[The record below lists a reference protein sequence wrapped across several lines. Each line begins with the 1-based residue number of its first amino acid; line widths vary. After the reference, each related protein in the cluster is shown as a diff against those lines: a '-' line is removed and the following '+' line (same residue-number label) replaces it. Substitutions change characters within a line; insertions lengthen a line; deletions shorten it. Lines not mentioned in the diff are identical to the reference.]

1 MQIPVHKTSV
11 MQSIQNA
18 VARGYVWHVSG
29 VVSAEKLLPLEEKFS
44 ERYDTG
50 LSRWQRCRQRQQGSA
65 GARFFA
71 YPEQGTA
78 RFLWW
83 LLFTEGESAAIQQE
97 HGRRSASDKKGRL
110 RWGTEFELVQLPTLK
125 GKVSWSW
132 RMTRERVQE
141 WQDEIQAAIRTTR
154 HDDAFKAVMARLLR
168 LPGFKGVR
176 QQVFE
181 LHRFSKNDW
190 GRIRRKAKSWQ
201 PPARPGYVRFRSDE
215 TVSAAQ
221 VVQRMLVG
229 QTPFGKEPVL
239 LQSDLSEGKTMSTP
253 HEVRQTGLPIPR
265 GRDACRVLLHRE
277 AEQIRALL
285 AERWSYESI
294 RLWFLD
300 RYGEVFDI
308 PLPAFRERVR
318 RAVQVKAVPVVLQG
332 APKITIQPAPVV
344 KEAEE
349 KKNEQPEKERRLT
362 WEERRAGR
370 FPGSGS
376 IVVHRSRPN
385 RDELL

>member
-11 MQSIQNA
+11 MQALQSA

-29 VVSAEKLLPLEEKFS
+29 VVAVEKFLALQEKFA

-50 LSRWQRCRQRQQGSA
+50 LSRWQRCRQRRQGAA
-65 GARFFA
+65 GVRFFA
-71 YPEQGTA
+71 YPEQGTT

-83 LLFTEGESAAIQQE
+83 LLFTEGENVAFQQE
-97 HGRRSASDKKGRL
+97 HGRRKASDRNGRL
-110 RWGTEFELVQLPTLK
+110 CWGTEFELVQLPTPN

-154 HDDAFKAVMARLLR
+154 DDDAIKAVMVRLVR

-181 LHRFSKNDW
+181 LHRFAKDDW
-190 GRIRRKAKSWQ
+190 GRIRRKAKSWE

-215 TVSAAQ
+215 TIPAGQ
-221 VVQRMLVG
+221 VVQRLLMG
-229 QTPFGKEPVL
+229 KAPFGKEPAI
-239 LQSDLSEGKTMSTP
+239 SEPEPSEGETIAVVNAGREP
-253 HEVRQTGLPIPR
+253 GLSIPR
-265 GRDACRVLLHRE
+265 GREACRVLLIRE
-277 AEQIRALL
+277 VEQLRTFI

-294 RLWFLD
+294 RLWLLD
-300 RYGEVFDI
+300 RYGAVFDI

-318 RAVQVKAVPVVLQG
+318 RALQIKIVSTTKGTAEAIQGVPVLGQ
-332 APKITIQPAPVV
+332 
-344 KEAEE
+344 AEE
-349 KKNEQPEKERRLT
+349 KKSETGKERRLT

-370 FPGSGS
+370 FPGSGTN
-376 IVVHRSRPN
+376 VVHRKKPN
-385 RDELL
+385 RDELY

>member
-11 MQSIQNA
+11 MQALQSA

-29 VVSAEKLLPLEEKFS
+29 VVAAEKFLTLEEKFA

-50 LSRWQRCRQRQQGSA
+50 LSRWQRCRRRSQGAA
-65 GARFFA
+65 GVRFFA
-71 YPEQGTA
+71 YPEQGTT

-83 LLFTEGESAAIQQE
+83 LLFTEGENAAFQQE
-97 HGRRSASDKKGRL
+97 HGRRKASDRKGRL
-110 RWGTEFELVQLPTLK
+110 FWGAEFELVQLPTQN

-154 HDDAFKAVMARLLR
+154 DGDAIKAVMARLVR

-181 LHRFSKNDW
+181 LHRFAKDDW
-190 GRIRRKAKSWQ
+190 GRIRRKAKSWE

-215 TVSAAQ
+215 TIPAAQ
-221 VVQRMLVG
+221 VVQRLLVG
-229 QTPFGKEPVL
+229 QTPFGTEPVG
-239 LQSDLSEGKTMSTP
+239 SERELPEEGAMPAVNENS
-253 HEVRQTGLPIPR
+253 QTGLPIPQR
-265 GRDACRVLLHRE
+265 RDASRVLLIRE
-277 AEQIRALL
+277 AEQIRTFI

-294 RLWFLD
+294 RLWLLD
-300 RYGEVFDI
+300 RYGEAFDI

-318 RAVQVKAVPVVLQG
+318 RALQVKAEPVLKG
-332 APKITIQPAPVV
+332 SSKTTIQPAPIV
-344 KEAEE
+344 EQAEE
-349 KKNEQPEKERRLT
+349 KKNEQPEKTRRLT
-362 WEERRAGR
+362 WEEKRAGR

-376 IVVHRSRPN
+376 VVIHRSKPN
-385 RDELL
+385 RDELY